1 MKSCPKPTPWSKT
14 PAAAWSAPEI
24 IVREHPLKWEMI
36 PFDVQLV
43 GGIALHQGKIAE
55 MATGEGKTLVATMP
69 VYLNALTGRGVH
81 VVTVNDYLAARD
93 SEWMGAVY
101 RFLGLTVGCILRDQ
115 SPAVRREQYNCDI
128 TYGTNSEFGFDY
140 LRDNGMAMRREEQVQ
155 RGHYFA
161 IVDEVDSILI
171 DEARTPL
178 IISGPSVL
186 AIDNKYDQFKP
197 VVESLERAQEK
208 LCARFLAEARGS
220 DEEAAPRRRLQSGPP
235 GGAGKQNRPAA
246 FSRQIGLPPLGRFSE
261 GAGKPGEPAA
271 DEPGRIG
278 VARRSNQE
286 GPLCREGGTVL
297 RHGREEPRRRPD
309 RKRAALHAAPGPGR
323 LRAAGFDRQ
332 IP

>member
-1 MKSCPKPTPWSKT
+1 M
-14 PAAAWSAPEI
+14 PAAVWCGTEI

-93 SEWMGAVY
+93 GEWMGAVY

-115 SPAVRREQYNCDI
+115 TPAVRREQYNCDI

-161 IVDEVDSILI
+161 IVDEVDSILV

-186 AIDNKYDQFKP
+186 AIDNKYDQFKAA
-197 VVESLERAQEK
+197 VESLARAQEK
-208 LCARFLAEARGS
+208 LCARFLSEAEELMKKLHPADGS
-220 DEEAAPRRRLQSGPP
+220 NPANPEELES
-235 GGAGKQNRPAA
+235 
-246 FSRQIGLPPLGRFSE
+246 
-261 GAGKPGEPAA
+261 
-271 DEPGRIG
+271 RIG
-278 VARRSNQE
+278 MLLFRVKCGCPRSPDFLKVLENPENQRLMNSGRTGAARRSNQE
-286 GPLCREGGTVL
+286 GPLRRERGTFL
-297 RHGREEPRRRPD
+297 RHGRKEQRRRPD
-309 RKRAALHAAPGPGR
+309 GKRTQFHAAPGPRR
-323 LRAAGFDRQ
+323 LRPAGHDRE

>member
-1 MKSCPKPTPWSKT
+1 MIKYIIKKIVGSKNEREVKKLGPLVKMINDHET
-14 PAAAWSAPEI
+14 ALQSQPEEVLRQKTAQWKAELGQIKDMAEMPARLNQILPEAYAVVKNACRRLCGIEI

-43 GGIALHQGKIAE
+43 GGIALHLGKIAE

-69 VYLNALTGRGVH
+69 VFLNALTGRGVH

-101 RFLGLTVGCILRDQ
+101 RFLGLTVGCIIRDQ

-186 AIDNKYDQFKP
+186 VIENKYDQFKTA
-197 VVESLERAQEK
+197 VLSLVRAQEK
-208 LCARFLAEARGS
+208 LCARYLSEAQDLIKKLHPEDGSHPAHPEELEAR
-220 DEEAAPRRRLQSGPP
+220 
-235 GGAGKQNRPAA
+235 
-246 FSRQIGLPPLGRFSE
+246 IGLLLF
-261 GAGKPGEPAA
+261 
-271 DEPGRIG
+271 
-278 VARRSNQE
+278 
-286 GPLCREGGTVL
+286 
-297 RHGREEPRRRPD
+297 
-309 RKRAALHAAPGPGR
+309 
-323 LRAAGFDRQ
+323 
-332 IP
+332 